1 MLTIKNYELTNEA
14 DADLDAIFD
23 YTEKNITKTKPYYI
37 YQTSKTYF
45 LSYVNNQ
52 I

>member
-1 MLTIKNYELTNEA
+1 MLIIKNYELTNEA
-14 DADLDAIFD
+14 DADLEAILIIQK
-23 YTEKNITKTKPYYI
+23 KNITKNKPYYI